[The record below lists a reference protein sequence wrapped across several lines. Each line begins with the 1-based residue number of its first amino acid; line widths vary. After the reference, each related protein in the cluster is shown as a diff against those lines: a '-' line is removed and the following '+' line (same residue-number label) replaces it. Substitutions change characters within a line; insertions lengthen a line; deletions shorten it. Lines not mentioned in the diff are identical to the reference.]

1 MPAQFQSAL
10 FYTGQGIFPLEDE
23 KFYESQSG
31 QSDLDEARATAI
43 MEIESNLMT
52 SPAGGLAA

>member
-1 MPAQFQSAL
+1 MKNFRESA
-10 FYTGQGIFPLEDE
+10 GRR
-23 KFYESQSG
+23 
-31 QSDLDEARATAI
+31 DLDEARATAI